1 MNISGL
7 QYNLNRK
14 TLEIYLSGC
23 DGKCDGCHNK
33 ELWDYKLGKN
43 YNYYLKKIAEDVNSG
58 MIDEFWILGGDPM
71 DQEFME
77 LYRFVNYLNKFG
89 RPIWLWTRH
98 SIKSIPDDL
107 KKLLSYIKTGEYRK
121 LTNKE
126 IAILYSM
133 IK

>member
-77 LYRFVNYLNKFG
+77 LYRGTMPDVVTDNK
-89 RPIWLWTRH
+89 W
-98 SIKSIPDDL
+98 
-107 KKLLSYIKTGEYRK
+107 
-121 LTNKE
+121 
-126 IAILYSM
+126 ILYKFCSKLYLTYQ
-133 IK
+133 IKLSTYFAVQKNNI